1 MINIEGKTEKHRM
14 KIIGAFLILI
24 ISISS
29 SSQDSSTLD
38 SLKHQLSIASSDTAK
53 ILLRSEI
60 GFEEWI
66 IREGYWDSIA
76 VDCRSF
82 LKHSKQHHSSEVLVF
97 KGRLAVALM
106 SIAYVKTNSGYADD
120 AIKLYQET
128 LIIQKE
134 LDDKEAIAT
143 ILNNLANIYDYK
155 GDIPKALELYQNS
168 MEIRLEIGDSSGVAA
183 TLNNLAYLYANL
195 EEYDMA
201 IENFTKSLEMSK
213 ELEDERYV
221 SLALNNL
228 GYVYQK
234 QGDLVKSE
242 KYHQESLALRIKSND
257 LKGIAMSNNMLGM
270 VAKENLEYNKALEFF
285 KVSLKIY
292 SDNNSVKGVGTT
304 LSNMG
309 KTFILKGNYEE
320 ADKYIQQSLDIATE
334 LGYPLD
340 IQIAAEM
347 LTEINKQKGDWKKA
361 IEMFE
366 LSILMKDSLKNIEN
380 NKLVIKQ
387 NLQNEYEKMTLADS
401 LLTAEEK
408 KVTDAEIGTHK
419 AQINQEQTKRYT
431 LYGGLAI
438 VILFGVF
445 MFNRFLV
452 SQKQNTL
459 IQEQKDIVQEKNKEI
474 LDSINYAKR
483 IQSAILPDPAAINAN
498 LKDYFI
504 LYKPKDIV
512 AGDFYWL
519 EIKNGKTLFAVAD
532 CTGHG
537 VPGAMISVVCNNGLN
552 RSVREHALTDP
563 GKILDKTREIVIQ
576 EFSKSG
582 EEEMADGMDISLCS
596 IEGNK
601 LQWAGANN
609 PLWIIRKGE
618 LLETLPNRQPIG
630 KYPSPKPFLTHEIT
644 LEKEDRLYLFSDGFA
659 DQFGGLKGKKYKV
672 KNLKK
677 LLISISKTP
686 MNEQQGMLNTV
697 FEKWRANLV
706 QIDDICILGLK
717 I

>member
-1 MINIEGKTEKHRM
+1 M

-29 SSQDSSTLD
+29 YSQDRHTID
-38 SLKHQLSIASSDTAK
+38 SLKHELSIASSDTAK

-60 GFEEWI
+60 GFAGWI
-66 IREGYWDSIA
+66 LREGYWDSIA

-82 LKHSKQHHSSEVLVF
+82 IKHSRQHHAAEVLVF
-97 KGRLAVALM
+97 KERLAAALM
-106 SIAYVKTNSGYADD
+106 SIAYVKSNSGYADD

-128 LIIQKE
+128 LIIQTE
-134 LDDKEAIAT
+134 LDDKDGIAT
-143 ILNNLANIYDYK
+143 ILNNLANIYDDK
-155 GDIPKALELYQNS
+155 GDIPKALEFYQNS
-168 MEIRLEIGDSSGVAA
+168 MEIRVEIGDLSGVAS
-183 TLNNLAYLYANL
+183 TLNNLAYLYTKL

-201 IENFTKSLEMSK
+201 IENFTESLEMSK
-213 ELEDERYV
+213 ELEDDRYV

-242 KYHQESLALRIKSND
+242 KYHQESLAIRIKIDD

-270 VAKENLEYNKALEFF
+270 VAKDNLEYNKALDFF

-304 LSNMG
+304 LSNIG
-309 KTFILKGNYEE
+309 ETYILKGNYLE
-320 ADKYIQQSLDIATE
+320 ADKCIQQSLDIATE

-361 IEMFE
+361 LEMLEIFTV
-366 LSILMKDSLKNIEN
+366 MKDSLQNIEN

-387 NLQNEYEKMTLADS
+387 NLQNKYEKQKALDDAAYEKQKALDDAAKEKQQI
-401 LLTAEEK
+401 LTVSITA
-408 KVTDAEIGTHK
+408 
-419 AQINQEQTKRYT
+419 
-431 LYGGLAI
+431 GLGLV
-438 VILFGVF
+438 VIFLIFV
-445 MFNRFLV
+445 FNRLRITKN
-452 SQKQNTL
+452 QKAV
-459 IQEQKDIVQEKNKEI
+459 IQEQKEIVQEKNKEI

-483 IQSAILPDPAAINAN
+483 IQSAILPASDTINTH

-519 EIKNGKTLFAVAD
+519 EIKNGKTLFAVAG

-552 RSVREHALTDP
+552 RSVREHGLTDP

-630 KYPSPKPFLTHEIT
+630 NYPFPEPFLTHEIT
-644 LEKEDRLYLFSDGFA
+644 LEKEDRLYLFSDGFP
-659 DQFGGLKGKKYKV
+659 DQFGGVKGKKYKV

-677 LLISISKTP
+677 LLISISHNP
-686 MNEQQGMLNTV
+686 MYEQQGILNTV
-697 FEKWRANLV
+697 YEDWRADLE

>member
-1 MINIEGKTEKHRM
+1 M

-29 SSQDSSTLD
+29 YSQDSRTVD
-38 SLKHQLSIASSDTAK
+38 SLKHELSIASSDTAK

-60 GFEEWI
+60 GFAEWI
-66 IREGYWDSIA
+66 LREGYWDSIA

-82 LKHSKQHHSSEVLVF
+82 LKHSKQHHAAEVLVF
-97 KGRLAVALM
+97 KQQLATSLM
-106 SIAYVKTNSGYADD
+106 SIAYVKSNSGYADD
-120 AIKLYQET
+120 AIKLYRET
-128 LIIQKE
+128 LIVQTELGNKE
-134 LDDKEAIAT
+134 GIAT
-143 ILNNLANIYDYK
+143 ILNNLGNIYDDK
-155 GDIPKALELYQNS
+155 GDIPKALEFYQNS
-168 MEIRLEIGDSSGVAA
+168 MEIRKEIGDSSGLSSI
-183 TLNNLAYLYANL
+183 LNNLAFIYTKL
-195 EEYDMA
+195 EEYDIA

-213 ELEDERYV
+213 ELKEDKGV
-221 SLALNNL
+221 GLALNNL

-234 QGDLVKSE
+234 QGDLVTAE
-242 KYHQESLALRIKSND
+242 KFHQESLALRIKIND
-257 LKGIAMSNNMLGM
+257 LKGIAMSNNNLGN
-270 VAKENLEYNKALEFF
+270 VAKDNLEYNKALDFF

-292 SDNNSVKGVGTT
+292 SDNNSLKGVGTT

-309 KTFILKGNYEE
+309 ETFILKGNYKE
-320 ADKYIQQSLDIATE
+320 ADKCIQQSLDIATE

-347 LTEINKQKGDWKKA
+347 LIEINKHKGDWKKTF
-361 IEMFE
+361 EMLE
-366 LSILMKDSLKNIEN
+366 LFVLMKDSLKNIEN

-387 NLQNEYEKMTLADS
+387 NLQYEYEKMTLADS
-401 LLTAEEK
+401 LLTAQKK
-408 KVTDAEIGTHK
+408 KVTDAHIETQK
-419 AQINQEQTKRYT
+419 AQIEQEQTKRYA
-431 LYGGLAI
+431 LYGGLGI

-445 MFNRFLV
+445 MFNRFLA
-452 SQKQNTL
+452 SQKKNTL
-459 IQEQKDIVQEKNKEI
+459 IQEQKEIVQIKNKEI

-483 IQSAILPDPAAINAN
+483 IQSAILPAKATINAH
-498 LKDYFI
+498 LKDCFI

-519 EIKNGKTLFAVAD
+519 EVKNGKTLFAVAD

-552 RSVREHALTDP
+552 RSVREHGLTDP

-576 EFSKSG
+576 EFSKS
-582 EEEMADGMDISLCS
+582 EEEVLDGMDISLCS

-601 LQWAGANN
+601 LQWAGANS

-630 KYPSPKPFLTHEIT
+630 EYPFAKPFLTHEIT
-644 LEKEDRLYLFSDGFA
+644 LEKDDRLYLFSDGFQ
-659 DQFGGLKGKKYKV
+659 DQFGGVKGKKYKA
-672 KNLKK
+672 KNLKS
-677 LLISISKTP
+677 LLISMSQKP
-686 MNEQQGMLNTV
+686 MNEQQGMLDIV
-697 FEKWRANLV
+697 FEEWRADLE
-706 QIDDICILGLK
+706 QIDDVCVLGLK

>member
-1 MINIEGKTEKHRM
+1 MKT
-14 KIIGAFLILI
+14 IIAFLILI

-29 SSQDSSTLD
+29 YSQDRHTVD
-38 SLKHQLSIASSDTAK
+38 SLKHELSIASSDTAK

-60 GFEEWI
+60 GFAGWI
-66 IREGYWDSIA
+66 LREGYWDSIA

-82 LKHSKQHHSSEVLVF
+82 IKHSKQHHAAEVLVF
-97 KGRLAVALM
+97 KERLAAALM
-106 SIAYVKTNSGYADD
+106 SIAYVKSNSGYADD

-128 LIIQKE
+128 LIIQTE
-134 LDDKEAIAT
+134 LDNKDGIAT
-143 ILNNLANIYDYK
+143 ILNNLANIYDDK
-155 GDIPKALELYQNS
+155 GDIPKALEFYQNS
-168 MEIRLEIGDSSGVAA
+168 MEIRVKIGDLSGVAS
-183 TLNNLAYLYANL
+183 TLNNLAYLYTKL

-201 IENFTKSLEMSK
+201 IESFTESLEMSI
-213 ELEDERYV
+213 ELEDDRYV

-242 KYHQESLALRIKSND
+242 KYHQESLAIRIKIDD

-270 VAKENLEYNKALEFF
+270 VAKDNLEYNKALDFF

-292 SDNNSVKGVGTT
+292 SDNNSLKGVGTT
-304 LSNMG
+304 LSNIG
-309 KTFILKGNYEE
+309 ETYILKGNYLE
-320 ADKYIQQSLDIATE
+320 ADKCIQQSLDIATE

-361 IEMFE
+361 IEMYE
-366 LSILMKDSLKNIEN
+366 LFILMKDSLKNIEN
-380 NKLVIKQ
+380 NKLIIKQ
-387 NLQNEYEKMTLADS
+387 NLQKEYEKMTLADS

-408 KVTDAEIGTHK
+408 KVTDAEIETHK
-419 AQINQEQTKRYT
+419 SQIDQEQTKRYA

-452 SQKQNTL
+452 SQKKNYL
-459 IQEQKDIVQEKNKEI
+459 IQEQKEIVQEKNKEI

-483 IQSAILPDPAAINAN
+483 IQSAILPASDTINAY

-552 RSVREHALTDP
+552 RSVREHGLTDP

-601 LQWAGANN
+601 MQWAGANN

-630 KYPSPKPFLTHEIT
+630 NYPFPEPFLTHEIT
-644 LEKEDRLYLFSDGFA
+644 LEKDDRLYLLSDGFP
-659 DQFGGLKGKKYKV
+659 DQFGGVKGKKYKV

-677 LLISISKTP
+677 LLISISHNP
-686 MNEQQGMLNTV
+686 MYEQQGILNTV
-697 FEKWRANLV
+697 YEDWRADLE

>member
-1 MINIEGKTEKHRM
+1 M
-14 KIIGAFLILI
+14 KIIAAFLILI

-29 SSQDSSTLD
+29 YSQDRHTVD
-38 SLKHQLSIASSDTAK
+38 SLKHELSIASSDTAK

-60 GFEEWI
+60 GFAGWI
-66 IREGYWDSIA
+66 LREGYWDSIA

-82 LKHSKQHHSSEVLVF
+82 IKHSKQHHAAEVLVF
-97 KGRLAVALM
+97 KERLAAALM
-106 SIAYVKTNSGYADD
+106 SIAYVKSNSGYAND

-128 LIIQKE
+128 LIIQTE
-134 LDDKEAIAT
+134 LDNKDGIAT
-143 ILNNLANIYDYK
+143 ILNNLANIYDDK
-155 GDIPKALELYQNS
+155 GNIPKALEFYQNS
-168 MEIRLEIGDSSGVAA
+168 MEIRVKIGDLSGVAS
-183 TLNNLAYLYANL
+183 TLNNLAYLYTKL

-201 IENFTKSLEMSK
+201 IESFTESLEMSI
-213 ELEDERYV
+213 ELEDDRYV

-242 KYHQESLALRIKSND
+242 KYHQESLAIRIKIDD

-270 VAKENLEYNKALEFF
+270 VAKDNLEYNKALDFF

-292 SDNNSVKGVGTT
+292 SDNNSLKGVGTT
-304 LSNMG
+304 LSNIG
-309 KTFILKGNYEE
+309 ETYILKGNYLE
-320 ADKYIQQSLDIATE
+320 ADKCIQQSLDIATE

-361 IEMFE
+361 IEMYE
-366 LSILMKDSLKNIEN
+366 LFILMKDSLKNIEN
-380 NKLVIKQ
+380 NKLIIKQ
-387 NLQNEYEKMTLADS
+387 NLQKEYEKMTLADS

-408 KVTDAEIGTHK
+408 KVTDAEIETHK
-419 AQINQEQTKRYT
+419 AQIDQEQTKRYA

-438 VILFGVF
+438 VILFGVL

-452 SQKQNTL
+452 SQKKNSL
-459 IQEQKDIVQEKNKEI
+459 IQEQKEIVQKKNKEI

-483 IQSAILPDPAAINAN
+483 IQSAILPASDTINQH
-498 LKDYFI
+498 LKDNFI

-552 RSVREHALTDP
+552 RSVREHGLTDP

-601 LQWAGANN
+601 MQWAGANN

-630 KYPSPKPFLTHEIT
+630 NYPFPEPFLTHEIT
-644 LEKEDRLYLFSDGFA
+644 LEKDDRLYLLSDGFP
-659 DQFGGLKGKKYKV
+659 DQFGGVKGKKYKV

-677 LLISISKTP
+677 LLISISHNP
-686 MNEQQGMLNTV
+686 MYEQQGILNTV
-697 FEKWRANLV
+697 YEDWRADLE

>member
-1 MINIEGKTEKHRM
+1 M
-14 KIIGAFLILI
+14 KIIAAFLILI

-29 SSQDSSTLD
+29 YSQDRHTVD
-38 SLKHQLSIASSDTAK
+38 SLKHELSIASSDTAK

-60 GFEEWI
+60 GFAGWI
-66 IREGYWDSIA
+66 LREGYWDSIA

-82 LKHSKQHHSSEVLVF
+82 LKHSKQHHATEVLVF
-97 KGRLAVALM
+97 KERLAAALM
-106 SIAYVKTNSGYADD
+106 SIAYVKSNSGYADD

-128 LIIQKE
+128 LIIQTE
-134 LDDKEAIAT
+134 LDNKDGIAT
-143 ILNNLANIYDYK
+143 ILNNLANIYDDK
-155 GDIPKALELYQNS
+155 GNIPKALEFYQNS
-168 MEIRLEIGDSSGVAA
+168 MEIRVEIGDLSGVAS
-183 TLNNLAYLYANL
+183 TLNNLAYLYTKL

-201 IENFTKSLEMSK
+201 IENFTESLEMSI
-213 ELEDERYV
+213 ELEDDRYV

-242 KYHQESLALRIKSND
+242 KYHQESLAIRIKIDD

-270 VAKENLEYNKALEFF
+270 VAKDNLEYNKALDFF

-292 SDNNSVKGVGTT
+292 SDNNSLKGVGTT
-304 LSNMG
+304 LSNIG
-309 KTFILKGNYEE
+309 ETYILKGNYLE
-320 ADKYIQQSLDIATE
+320 ADKCIQQSLDIATE

-361 IEMFE
+361 IEMYE
-366 LSILMKDSLKNIEN
+366 LFILMKDSLKNIEN
-380 NKLVIKQ
+380 NKLIIKQ
-387 NLQNEYEKMTLADS
+387 NLQKEYEKMTLADS

-408 KVTDAEIGTHK
+408 KVTDAEIETHK
-419 AQINQEQTKRYT
+419 AQIDQEQTKRYA

-452 SQKQNTL
+452 SQKKNYL
-459 IQEQKDIVQEKNKEI
+459 IQEQKEIVQEKNKEI

-483 IQSAILPDPAAINAN
+483 IQSAILPASDTINAY

-552 RSVREHALTDP
+552 RSVREHGLTDP

-601 LQWAGANN
+601 MQWAGANN

-630 KYPSPKPFLTHEIT
+630 NYPFPEPFLTHEIT
-644 LEKEDRLYLFSDGFA
+644 LEKDDRLYLLSDGFP
-659 DQFGGLKGKKYKV
+659 DQFGGVKGKKYKV

-677 LLISISKTP
+677 LLISISHNP
-686 MNEQQGMLNTV
+686 MYEQQGILNTV
-697 FEKWRANLV
+697 YEDWRADLE

>member
-1 MINIEGKTEKHRM
+1 M

-29 SSQDSSTLD
+29 YSQDRHTVD
-38 SLKHQLSIASSDTAK
+38 SLKHELSIASSDTAK

-60 GFEEWI
+60 GFAGWI
-66 IREGYWDSIA
+66 LREGYWDSIA

-82 LKHSKQHHSSEVLVF
+82 IKQSRQHHAAELLVF
-97 KGRLAVALM
+97 KQRLAAALM
-106 SIAYVKTNSGYADD
+106 SIAYVKSNSGYAND

-128 LIIQKE
+128 LVIQTE
-134 LDDKEAIAT
+134 LDDKDGIAT
-143 ILNNLANIYDYK
+143 ILNNLANIYDDK

-168 MEIRLEIGDSSGVAA
+168 MEIRVDIGDLSGIAS
-183 TLNNLAYLYANL
+183 TLNNLAYLYTKL

-201 IENFTKSLEMSK
+201 IENFTESLEMSK
-213 ELEDERYV
+213 KLEDDRYI
-221 SLALNNL
+221 SLAWNNL

-242 KYHQESLALRIKSND
+242 KYHKKSLSLRTKIDD

-270 VAKENLEYNKALEFF
+270 VAKDNFEYNKALDFF

-292 SDNNSVKGVGTT
+292 SDNNSLKGVGTS

-309 KTFILKGNYEE
+309 ETYILKGNYAE
-320 ADKYIQQSLDIATE
+320 ADKCIQKSLDIATE

-361 IEMFE
+361 IEMHE
-366 LSILMKDSLKNIEN
+366 LYILMKDSLKNIEN
-380 NKLVIKQ
+380 NKLIIKQ
-387 NLQNEYEKMTLADS
+387 NLQKEYEKMTLADS
-401 LLTAEEK
+401 LLTAEGK
-408 KVTDAEIGTHK
+408 KVTDAEIETHK
-419 AQINQEQTKRYT
+419 AQIDQEQTKRYA

-438 VILFGVF
+438 VILFGVL

-452 SQKQNTL
+452 SQKKNSL
-459 IQEQKDIVQEKNKEI
+459 IQEQKEIVQKKNKEI

-483 IQSAILPDPAAINAN
+483 IQSAILPASNTINQH
-498 LKDYFI
+498 LKDNFI

-552 RSVREHALTDP
+552 RSVREHGLTDP

-601 LQWAGANN
+601 MQWAGANN

-630 KYPSPKPFLTHEIT
+630 NYPFSKPFLTHEIT
-644 LEKEDRLYLFSDGFA
+644 LEKEDRLYLFSDGFP
-659 DQFGGLKGKKYKV
+659 DQFGGVKGKKYKV

-677 LLISISKTP
+677 LLISISHNP
-686 MNEQQGMLNTV
+686 MNEQQRILNSV
-697 FEKWRANLV
+697 FEEWRADFE

>member
-1 MINIEGKTEKHRM
+1 M

-29 SSQDSSTLD
+29 YSQDRHTID
-38 SLKHQLSIASSDTAK
+38 SLKHELSIASSDTAK

-60 GFEEWI
+60 GFAGWI
-66 IREGYWDSIA
+66 LREGYWDSIA

-82 LKHSKQHHSSEVLVF
+82 LKHSKQHHATEVLVF
-97 KGRLAVALM
+97 KERLAAALM
-106 SIAYVKTNSGYADD
+106 SIAYVKSNSGYADE

-128 LIIQKE
+128 LIIQTE
-134 LDDKEAIAT
+134 LDDKDGIAT
-143 ILNNLANIYDYK
+143 ILNNLANIYDDK

-168 MEIRLEIGDSSGVAA
+168 MEIRVDIGDLSGIAS
-183 TLNNLAYLYANL
+183 TLNNLAYLYTKL

-201 IENFTKSLEMSK
+201 IENFTESLEMSK
-213 ELEDERYV
+213 KLEDDRYI
-221 SLALNNL
+221 SLAWNNL

-242 KYHQESLALRIKSND
+242 KYHKKSLSLRTKIDD

-270 VAKENLEYNKALEFF
+270 VAKDNFEYNKALDFF

-292 SDNNSVKGVGTT
+292 NDNNSLKGVGTS

-309 KTFILKGNYEE
+309 ETYILKGNYAE
-320 ADKYIQQSLDIATE
+320 ADKCIQKSLDIATE

-361 IEMFE
+361 IEMHE
-366 LSILMKDSLKNIEN
+366 LYILMKDSLKNIEN
-380 NKLVIKQ
+380 NKLIIKQ
-387 NLQNEYEKMTLADS
+387 NLQKEYEKMTLADS
-401 LLTAEEK
+401 LLTAEGK
-408 KVTDAEIGTHK
+408 KVTDAEIETHK
-419 AQINQEQTKRYT
+419 AQINQEQTKRYA

-438 VILFGVF
+438 VILFGVL

-452 SQKQNTL
+452 SQKKNSL
-459 IQEQKDIVQEKNKEI
+459 IQEQKEIVQKKNKEI

-483 IQSAILPDPAAINAN
+483 IQSAILPASDTINQH
-498 LKDYFI
+498 LKDNFI

-552 RSVREHALTDP
+552 RSVREHGLTDP

-601 LQWAGANN
+601 MQWAGANN

-630 KYPSPKPFLTHEIT
+630 NYPFSKPFLTHEIT
-644 LEKEDRLYLFSDGFA
+644 LEKEDRLYLFSDGFP
-659 DQFGGLKGKKYKV
+659 DQFGGVKGKKYKV

-677 LLISISKTP
+677 LLISISHNP
-686 MNEQQGMLNTV
+686 MNDQQRILNTV
-697 FEKWRANLV
+697 FEEWRADFE

>member
-1 MINIEGKTEKHRM
+1 M
-14 KIIGAFLILI
+14 KIVGAFLILI

-29 SSQDSSTLD
+29 YSQDRQTID
-38 SLKHQLSIASSDTAK
+38 SLKHELSIASSDTAK

-60 GFEEWI
+60 GFAGWI
-66 IREGYWDSIA
+66 LREGYWDSIA

-82 LKHSKQHHSSEVLVF
+82 IKHSKQNDTAELFVF
-97 KGRLAVALM
+97 KEQLAAALM
-106 SIAYVKTNSGYADD
+106 SIAYVKSNSGYADD
-120 AIKLYQET
+120 AIKLYKET

-134 LDDKEAIAT
+134 LDNTEGIAT
-143 ILNNLANIYDYK
+143 ILNNLANIYDNK
-155 GDIPKALELYQNS
+155 GDIPKALKLFQNS
-168 MEIRLEIGDSSGVAA
+168 LEIRENIGDLSGVAS
-183 TLNNLAYLYANL
+183 TLNNIAYIYANL
-195 EEYDMA
+195 EEYDIA
-201 IENFTKSLEMSK
+201 IEKFTKSLEMSK
-213 ELEDERYV
+213 ELEDERYI
-221 SLALNNL
+221 SLAWNNL

-234 QGDLVKSE
+234 KGDLVKSE
-242 KYHQESLALRIKSND
+242 KYHKKSLSLRTKIND

-270 VAKENLEYNKALEFF
+270 LAKENLEYNKALEFF
-285 KVSLKIY
+285 KVSLKIFD
-292 SDNNSVKGVGTT
+292 DNNSMKGVGTT

-309 KTFILKGNYEE
+309 KTYMLKGNYAE
-320 ADKYIQQSLDIATE
+320 ANNCIRQSLDIAME

-347 LTEINKQKGDWKKA
+347 LSKISKQKGDWKKA
-361 IEMFE
+361 LEILE
-366 LSILMKDSLKNIEN
+366 LFTVMKDSLRNIEN

-387 NLQNEYEKMTLADS
+387 NLQNEYEKMSLADS

-408 KVTDAEIGTHK
+408 KVTDAEIETHK
-419 AQINQEQTKRYT
+419 AQIDKEQTKRYA

-438 VILFGVF
+438 VFLFGMF
-445 MFNRFLV
+445 MFNRFRV
-452 SQKQNTL
+452 SQKKNYL
-459 IQEQKDIVQEKNKEI
+459 IQEQKEIVQEKNKEI
-474 LDSINYAKR
+474 LDSINYTKR
-483 IQSAILPDPAAINAN
+483 IQSAILPAYDTINTY

-552 RSVREHALTDP
+552 RSVREHNLTDP
-563 GKILDKTREIVIQ
+563 GKILDKTREIVIE

-596 IEGNK
+596 IDGFK
-601 LQWAGANN
+601 MQWAGANN

-630 KYPSPKPFLTHEIT
+630 NYPFPEPFITHETT
-644 LEKEDRLYLFSDGFA
+644 LEKEDKLYLFSDGFA
-659 DQFGGLKGKKYKV
+659 DQFGGIKGKKYKV

-677 LLISISKTP
+677 LLISISHNP
-686 MNEQQGMLNTV
+686 MNEQQRILNTV
-697 FEKWRANLV
+697 FEEWRSDLE

>member
-1 MINIEGKTEKHRM
+1 M

-29 SSQDSSTLD
+29 YSQDRHTVD
-38 SLKHQLSIASSDTAK
+38 SLKHELSIASSDTSK

-60 GFEEWI
+60 GFAGWI
-66 IREGYWDSIA
+66 LREGYWDSIA

-82 LKHSKQHHSSEVLVF
+82 LKYSKQHHAAEVLVF
-97 KGRLAVALM
+97 KERLAAALM
-106 SIAYVKTNSGYADD
+106 SIAYVKSNSGYADD

-128 LIIQKE
+128 LIIQTE
-134 LDDKEAIAT
+134 LDDKDGIAT
-143 ILNNLANIYDYK
+143 ILNNLANIYDDK
-155 GDIPKALELYQNS
+155 GDIPKALEFYQNS
-168 MEIRLEIGDSSGVAA
+168 MEIRVEIGDLSGVAS
-183 TLNNLAYLYANL
+183 TLNNLAYLYTKL

-201 IENFTKSLEMSK
+201 IANFTESLEMSK
-213 ELEDERYV
+213 ELEDDRYV

-242 KYHQESLALRIKSND
+242 KYHQESLAMRIKIDD

-270 VAKENLEYNKALEFF
+270 VAKDNLEYNKALDFF

-309 KTFILKGNYEE
+309 ETYILKGNYAE
-320 ADKYIQQSLDIATE
+320 ANNCIQQSLDIATE

-361 IEMFE
+361 IEMYE
-366 LSILMKDSLKNIEN
+366 LYILMKDSLKNIEN
-380 NKLVIKQ
+380 NKLIVKQ
-387 NLQNEYEKMTLADS
+387 NLQKEYEKKTLADS

-408 KVTDAEIGTHK
+408 KVTDAEIETHK
-419 AQINQEQTKRYT
+419 AQIDQEQTKRYA
-431 LYGGLAI
+431 LYGGLTI

-452 SQKQNTL
+452 SQKKNSL
-459 IQEQKDIVQEKNKEI
+459 IQEQKEIVQEKNKEI

-483 IQSAILPDPAAINAN
+483 IQSAILPASDTINAH

-519 EIKNGKTLFAVAD
+519 EIKDGKTIFAVAD

-552 RSVREHALTDP
+552 RSVREHGLTDP

-576 EFSKSG
+576 EFSKS
-582 EEEMADGMDISLCS
+582 EEEAMADGMDISLCS

-630 KYPSPKPFLTHEIT
+630 NYPFSEPFLTHEIT
-644 LEKEDRLYLFSDGFA
+644 LEKEDRLYLLSDGFQ
-659 DQFGGLKGKKYKV
+659 DQFGGVKGKKYKA
-672 KNLKK
+672 KNLKS
-677 LLISISKTP
+677 LLIPMSQKP
-686 MNEQQGMLNTV
+686 MNEQQKILNTV
-697 FEKWRANLV
+697 FEEWRADLE

>member
-1 MINIEGKTEKHRM
+1 M
-14 KIIGAFLILI
+14 KIIAAFLILI

-29 SSQDSSTLD
+29 YSQDRHTVD
-38 SLKHQLSIASSDTAK
+38 SLKHELSIASSDTAK

-60 GFEEWI
+60 GFAGWI
-66 IREGYWDSIA
+66 LREGYWDSIA

-82 LKHSKQHHSSEVLVF
+82 IKHSKQHHAAEVLVF
-97 KGRLAVALM
+97 KERLAAALM
-106 SIAYVKTNSGYADD
+106 SIAYVKSNSGYADD

-128 LIIQKE
+128 LIIQTE
-134 LDDKEAIAT
+134 LDNKDGIAT
-143 ILNNLANIYDYK
+143 ILNNLANIYDDK
-155 GDIPKALELYQNS
+155 GNIPKALEFYQNS
-168 MEIRLEIGDSSGVAA
+168 MEIRVKIGDLSGVAS
-183 TLNNLAYLYANL
+183 TLNNLAYLYTKL

-201 IENFTKSLEMSK
+201 IESFTESLEMSI
-213 ELEDERYV
+213 ELEDDRYV

-242 KYHQESLALRIKSND
+242 KYHQESLAIRIKIDD

-270 VAKENLEYNKALEFF
+270 VAKDNLEYNKALDFF

-292 SDNNSVKGVGTT
+292 SDNNSLKGVGTT
-304 LSNMG
+304 LSNIG
-309 KTFILKGNYEE
+309 ETYILKGNYLE
-320 ADKYIQQSLDIATE
+320 ADKCIQQSLDIATE

-361 IEMFE
+361 IEMYE
-366 LSILMKDSLKNIEN
+366 LFILMKDSLKNIEN
-380 NKLVIKQ
+380 NKLIIKQ
-387 NLQNEYEKMTLADS
+387 NLQKEYEKMTLADS

-408 KVTDAEIGTHK
+408 KVTDAEIETHK
-419 AQINQEQTKRYT
+419 AQIDQEQTKRYA

-438 VILFGVF
+438 VILFGVL

-452 SQKQNTL
+452 SQKKNSL
-459 IQEQKDIVQEKNKEI
+459 IQEQKEIVQKKNKEI

-483 IQSAILPDPAAINAN
+483 IQSAILPASDTINQH
-498 LKDYFI
+498 LKDNFI

-552 RSVREHALTDP
+552 RSVREHGLTDP

-601 LQWAGANN
+601 MQWAGANN

-630 KYPSPKPFLTHEIT
+630 NYPFPEPFLTHEIT
-644 LEKEDRLYLFSDGFA
+644 LEKDDRLYLLSDGFP
-659 DQFGGLKGKKYKV
+659 DQFGGVKGKKYKV

-677 LLISISKTP
+677 LLISISHNP
-686 MNEQQGMLNTV
+686 MYEQQGILNTV
-697 FEKWRANLV
+697 YEDWRADLE

>member
-1 MINIEGKTEKHRM
+1 M
-14 KIIGAFLILI
+14 KIIAAFLILI

-29 SSQDSSTLD
+29 YSQDRHTVD
-38 SLKHQLSIASSDTAK
+38 SLKHELSIASSDTAK

-60 GFEEWI
+60 GFAGWI
-66 IREGYWDSIA
+66 LREGYWDSIA

-82 LKHSKQHHSSEVLVF
+82 LKHSKQHHATEVLVF
-97 KGRLAVALM
+97 KERLAAALM
-106 SIAYVKTNSGYADD
+106 SIAYVKSNSGYAND

-128 LIIQKE
+128 LIIQTE
-134 LDDKEAIAT
+134 LDDKDGIAT
-143 ILNNLANIYDYK
+143 ILNNLANIYDDK

-168 MEIRLEIGDSSGVAA
+168 MEIRVDIGDLSGIAS
-183 TLNNLAYLYANL
+183 TLNNLAYLYTKL

-201 IENFTKSLEMSK
+201 IENFTESLEMSI
-213 ELEDERYV
+213 ELEDDRYV

-242 KYHQESLALRIKSND
+242 KYHQESLAIRIKIDD

-270 VAKENLEYNKALEFF
+270 VAKDNLEYNKALDFF

-292 SDNNSVKGVGTT
+292 SDNNSLKGVGTT
-304 LSNMG
+304 LSNIG
-309 KTFILKGNYEE
+309 ETYILKGNYLE
-320 ADKYIQQSLDIATE
+320 ADKCIQQSLDIATE

-361 IEMFE
+361 IEMYE
-366 LSILMKDSLKNIEN
+366 LFILMKDSLKNIEN
-380 NKLVIKQ
+380 NKLIIKQ
-387 NLQNEYEKMTLADS
+387 NLQKEYEKMTLADS
-401 LLTAEEK
+401 LLTAEGK
-408 KVTDAEIGTHK
+408 KVTDAEIETHK
-419 AQINQEQTKRYT
+419 AQIDQEQTKRYA

-452 SQKQNTL
+452 SQKKNYL
-459 IQEQKDIVQEKNKEI
+459 IQEQKEIVQEKNKEI

-483 IQSAILPDPAAINAN
+483 IQSAILPASDTINAY

-552 RSVREHALTDP
+552 RSVREHGLTDP

-601 LQWAGANN
+601 MQWAGANN

-630 KYPSPKPFLTHEIT
+630 NYPFSKPFLTHEIT
-644 LEKEDRLYLFSDGFA
+644 LEKEDRLYLFSDGFP
-659 DQFGGLKGKKYKV
+659 DQFGGVKGKKYKV

-677 LLISISKTP
+677 LLISISHNP
-686 MNEQQGMLNTV
+686 MYEQQGILNTV
-697 FEKWRANLV
+697 YEDWRADLE

>member
-1 MINIEGKTEKHRM
+1 M

-29 SSQDSSTLD
+29 YSQDRQTVD
-38 SLKHQLSIASSDTAK
+38 SLKHELSIASSDTAK

-60 GFEEWI
+60 GFAGWI
-66 IREGYWDSIA
+66 LREGYWDSIA

-82 LKHSKQHHSSEVLVF
+82 IKQSRQHHAAELLVF
-97 KGRLAVALM
+97 KQRLAAALM
-106 SIAYVKTNSGYADD
+106 SIAYVKSNSGYAND

-128 LIIQKE
+128 LVIQTE
-134 LDDKEAIAT
+134 LDDKDGIAT
-143 ILNNLANIYDYK
+143 ILNNLANIYDDK

-168 MEIRLEIGDSSGVAA
+168 MEIRVDIGDLSGIAS
-183 TLNNLAYLYANL
+183 TLNNLAYLYTKL

-201 IENFTKSLEMSK
+201 IENFTESLEMSK
-213 ELEDERYV
+213 KLEDDRYI
-221 SLALNNL
+221 SLAWNNL
-228 GYVYQK
+228 GYVHQK

-242 KYHQESLALRIKSND
+242 KYHKKSLSLRTKIDD

-270 VAKENLEYNKALEFF
+270 VAKDNFEYNKALDFF

-292 SDNNSVKGVGTT
+292 NDNNSLKGVGTS

-309 KTFILKGNYEE
+309 ETYILKGNYAE
-320 ADKYIQQSLDIATE
+320 ADKCIQKSLDIATE

-361 IEMFE
+361 IEMYE
-366 LSILMKDSLKNIEN
+366 LFILMKDSLKNIEN
-380 NKLVIKQ
+380 NKLIIKQ
-387 NLQNEYEKMTLADS
+387 NLQKEYEKMTLADS

-408 KVTDAEIGTHK
+408 KVTDAEIETHK
-419 AQINQEQTKRYT
+419 AQIDQEQTKRYA

-438 VILFGVF
+438 VILFGVL

-452 SQKQNTL
+452 SQKKNSL
-459 IQEQKDIVQEKNKEI
+459 IQEQKEIVQKKNKEI

-483 IQSAILPDPAAINAN
+483 IQSAILPASNTINQH
-498 LKDYFI
+498 LKDNFI

-552 RSVREHALTDP
+552 RSVREHGLTDP

-601 LQWAGANN
+601 MQWAGANN

-630 KYPSPKPFLTHEIT
+630 NYPFSKPFLTHEIT
-644 LEKEDRLYLFSDGFA
+644 LEKEDRLYLFSDGFP
-659 DQFGGLKGKKYKV
+659 DQFGGVKGKKYKV

-677 LLISISKTP
+677 LLISISHNP
-686 MNEQQGMLNTV
+686 MNEQQRILNSV
-697 FEKWRANLV
+697 FEEWRADFE

>member
-1 MINIEGKTEKHRM
+1 M
-14 KIIGAFLILI
+14 KIIAAFLILI

-29 SSQDSSTLD
+29 YSQDRHTVD
-38 SLKHQLSIASSDTAK
+38 SLKHELSIASSDTAK

-60 GFEEWI
+60 GFAGWI
-66 IREGYWDSIA
+66 LREGYWDSIA

-82 LKHSKQHHSSEVLVF
+82 IKHSKQHHAAEVLVF
-97 KGRLAVALM
+97 KERLAAALM
-106 SIAYVKTNSGYADD
+106 SIAYVKSNSGYADD

-128 LIIQKE
+128 LIIQTE
-134 LDDKEAIAT
+134 LDNKDGIAT
-143 ILNNLANIYDYK
+143 ILNNLANIYDDK
-155 GDIPKALELYQNS
+155 GNIPKALEFYQNS
-168 MEIRLEIGDSSGVAA
+168 MEIRVKIGDLSGVAS
-183 TLNNLAYLYANL
+183 TLNNLAYLYTKL

-201 IENFTKSLEMSK
+201 IESFTESLEMSI
-213 ELEDERYV
+213 ELEDDRYV

-242 KYHQESLALRIKSND
+242 KYHQESLAIRIKIDD

-270 VAKENLEYNKALEFF
+270 VAKDNLEYNKALDFF

-292 SDNNSVKGVGTT
+292 SDNNSLKGVGTT
-304 LSNMG
+304 LSNIG
-309 KTFILKGNYEE
+309 ETYILKGNYLE
-320 ADKYIQQSLDIATE
+320 ADKCIQQSLDIATE

-361 IEMFE
+361 IEMYE
-366 LSILMKDSLKNIEN
+366 LFILMKDSLKNIEN
-380 NKLVIKQ
+380 NKLIIKQ
-387 NLQNEYEKMTLADS
+387 NLQKEYEKMTLADS
-401 LLTAEEK
+401 LLTAEGK
-408 KVTDAEIGTHK
+408 KVTDAEIETHK
-419 AQINQEQTKRYT
+419 AQINQEQTKRYA

-438 VILFGVF
+438 VILFGVL

-452 SQKQNTL
+452 SQKKNSL
-459 IQEQKDIVQEKNKEI
+459 IQEQKEIVQKKNKEI

-483 IQSAILPDPAAINAN
+483 IQSAILPASDTINQH
-498 LKDYFI
+498 LKDNFI

-552 RSVREHALTDP
+552 RSVREHGLTDP

-601 LQWAGANN
+601 MQWAGANN

-630 KYPSPKPFLTHEIT
+630 NYPFSKPFLTHEIT
-644 LEKEDRLYLFSDGFA
+644 LEKEDRLYLFSDGFP
-659 DQFGGLKGKKYKV
+659 DQFGGVKGKKYKV
-672 KNLKK
+672 KNLKN
-677 LLISISKTP
+677 LLISISHNP
-686 MNEQQGMLNTV
+686 MNDQQRILNTV
-697 FEKWRANLV
+697 FEEWRADFE

>member
-1 MINIEGKTEKHRM
+1 M
-14 KIIGAFLILI
+14 KIIGAFLIVI

-29 SSQDSSTLD
+29 YSQDSRTVD
-38 SLKHQLSIASSDTAK
+38 SLKYELSIASSDTAK

-60 GFEEWI
+60 GFAGWI
-66 IREGYWDSIA
+66 LREGYWDSIA
-76 VDCRSF
+76 VDCRNF
-82 LKHSKQHHSSEVLVF
+82 LKHSKQHHATEVLVF
-97 KGRLAVALM
+97 KERLAAALM
-106 SIAYVKTNSGYADD
+106 SIAYVKSNSGYADD

-128 LIIQKE
+128 LIIQTE
-134 LDDKEAIAT
+134 LGDKVGIAT
-143 ILNNLANIYDYK
+143 ILNNLGNIYDDK
-155 GDIPKALELYQNS
+155 GNIPKALELYQNS
-168 MEIRLEIGDSSGVAA
+168 LKIRLEIGDSSGVSSIF
-183 TLNNLAYLYANL
+183 NNLAYLYTKL

-201 IENFTKSLEMSK
+201 IKDFTKSLEMSK
-213 ELEDERYV
+213 ELEDDRNV

-234 QGDLVKSE
+234 QGNLVKSE
-242 KYHQESLALRIKSND
+242 KYHQESLAIRIKIDD

-270 VAKENLEYNKALEFF
+270 VAKDNLEYNKALDFF

-309 KTFILKGNYEE
+309 ETYILKGNYVE
-320 ADKYIQQSLDIATE
+320 ADKCIQQSLDIATE

-361 IEMFE
+361 IEMYE
-366 LSILMKDSLKNIEN
+366 IYILMKDSLKNIEN
-380 NKLVIKQ
+380 NKLIIKQ
-387 NLQNEYEKMTLADS
+387 NLQNEYDKMTLADS

-408 KVTDAEIGTHK
+408 KVTDAEIETHK
-419 AQINQEQTKRYT
+419 AQIDQEQTKRYA

-452 SQKQNTL
+452 SQKKNAL
-459 IQEQKDIVQEKNKEI
+459 IQEQKEIVQIKNKEI

-483 IQSAILPDPAAINAN
+483 IQSAILPASETINAH

-519 EIKNGKTLFAVAD
+519 ELKNGKTLFAVAD

-552 RSVREHALTDP
+552 RSVREHGLTDP

-609 PLWIIRKGE
+609 PLWIIRNGE

-630 KYPSPKPFLTHEIT
+630 NYPFPEPFLTHEIT
-644 LEKEDRLYLFSDGFA
+644 LEKDDRLYLLSDGFP
-659 DQFGGLKGKKYKV
+659 DQFGGLKGKKYKM

-677 LLISISKTP
+677 LLISISHNP
-686 MNEQQGMLNTV
+686 MNEQQGILNTV
-697 FEKWRANLV
+697 FEDWRADLE
-706 QIDDICILGLK
+706 QIDDICILGIK

>member
-1 MINIEGKTEKHRM
+1 M

-29 SSQDSSTLD
+29 YSQDSRTVD
-38 SLKHQLSIASSDTAK
+38 SLKHELSIASSDTAK

-60 GFEEWI
+60 GFAGWI
-66 IREGYWDSIA
+66 LREGYWDSIA

-82 LKHSKQHHSSEVLVF
+82 LKHSKQHHATEVLVF
-97 KGRLAVALM
+97 KERLAAALM
-106 SIAYVKTNSGYADD
+106 SIAYVKSNSGYADD

-128 LIIQKE
+128 LLIQTE
-134 LDDKEAIAT
+134 LDDKVGIAT
-143 ILNNLANIYDYK
+143 ILNNLGNIYDDK
-155 GDIPKALELYQNS
+155 GNIPKALELYQNS
-168 MEIRLEIGDSSGVAA
+168 LKIRLEIGDSSGISSIF
-183 TLNNLAYLYANL
+183 NNLAYLYTKL

-201 IENFTKSLEMSK
+201 IKDFTKSLEMSK
-213 ELEDERYV
+213 ELEDDRNV

-234 QGDLVKSE
+234 QGNLVKSE
-242 KYHQESLALRIKSND
+242 KYHQESLVIRIKIDD

-270 VAKENLEYNKALEFF
+270 VAKDNLEYNKALDFF

-309 KTFILKGNYEE
+309 ETYILKGNYVE
-320 ADKYIQQSLDIATE
+320 ADKCIQQSLDIATE

-361 IEMFE
+361 IEMYE
-366 LSILMKDSLKNIEN
+366 LYILMKDSLKNIEN
-380 NKLVIKQ
+380 NKLIIKQ
-387 NLQNEYEKMTLADS
+387 NLQNEYDKMTLADS
-401 LLTAEEK
+401 LLTVEEK
-408 KVTDAEIGTHK
+408 KVTDAEIETHK
-419 AQINQEQTKRYT
+419 AQIDQEQTKRYA

-445 MFNRFLV
+445 MFNRFLL
-452 SQKQNTL
+452 SQKKNAL
-459 IQEQKDIVQEKNKEI
+459 IQEQKEIVQIKNKEI

-483 IQSAILPDPAAINAN
+483 IQSAILPASDTINAH

-519 EIKNGKTLFAVAD
+519 ELKNGKTLFAVAD

-552 RSVREHALTDP
+552 RSVREHGLTDP

-601 LQWAGANN
+601 MQWAGANN

-644 LEKEDRLYLFSDGFA
+644 LEKDDRLYLLSDGFP
-659 DQFGGLKGKKYKV
+659 DQFGGIKGKKYKM

-677 LLISISKTP
+677 LLISISYNP
-686 MNEQQGMLNTV
+686 MNEQQEILNTV
-697 FEKWRANLV
+697 FEDWRADLE

>member
-1 MINIEGKTEKHRM
+1 M

-29 SSQDSSTLD
+29 YSQDSRTVD
-38 SLKHQLSIASSDTAK
+38 SLKHELSIASSDTAK

-60 GFEEWI
+60 GFAGWI
-66 IREGYWDSIA
+66 LREGYWDSIA
-76 VDCRSF
+76 VDCRNF
-82 LKHSKQHHSSEVLVF
+82 LKHSKQHHATEVLVF
-97 KGRLAVALM
+97 KERLAAALM
-106 SIAYVKTNSGYADD
+106 SIAYVKSNSGYADD

-128 LIIQKE
+128 LIIQTE
-134 LDDKEAIAT
+134 LGDKVGIAT
-143 ILNNLANIYDYK
+143 ILNNLGNIYDDK
-155 GDIPKALELYQNS
+155 GNIPKALELYQNS
-168 MEIRLEIGDSSGVAA
+168 LKIRLEIGDSSGVSSIF
-183 TLNNLAYLYANL
+183 NNLAYLYTKL

-201 IENFTKSLEMSK
+201 IKDFTKSLEMSK
-213 ELEDERYV
+213 ELEDDRNV

-234 QGDLVKSE
+234 QGNLVKSE
-242 KYHQESLALRIKSND
+242 KYHQESLAIRIKIDD

-270 VAKENLEYNKALEFF
+270 VAKDNLEYNKALDFF

-309 KTFILKGNYEE
+309 ETYILKGNYVE
-320 ADKYIQQSLDIATE
+320 ADKCIQQSLDIATE

-361 IEMFE
+361 IEMYE
-366 LSILMKDSLKNIEN
+366 IYILMKDSLKNIEN
-380 NKLVIKQ
+380 NKLIIKQ
-387 NLQNEYEKMTLADS
+387 NLQNEYDKMTLADS

-408 KVTDAEIGTHK
+408 KVTDAEIETHK
-419 AQINQEQTKRYT
+419 AQIDQEQTKRYA

-452 SQKQNTL
+452 SQKKNAL
-459 IQEQKDIVQEKNKEI
+459 IQEQKEIVQIKNKEI

-483 IQSAILPDPAAINAN
+483 IQSAILPASETINAH

-519 EIKNGKTLFAVAD
+519 ELKNGKTLFAVAD

-552 RSVREHALTDP
+552 RSVREHGLTDP

-601 LQWAGANN
+601 MQWAGANN
-609 PLWIIRKGE
+609 PLWIIRNGE

-630 KYPSPKPFLTHEIT
+630 NYPFPEPFLTHEIT
-644 LEKEDRLYLFSDGFA
+644 LEKDDRLYLLSDGFP
-659 DQFGGLKGKKYKV
+659 DQFGGLKGKKYKM

-677 LLISISKTP
+677 LLISISHNP
-686 MNEQQGMLNTV
+686 MNEQQGILNTV
-697 FEKWRANLV
+697 FEDWRADLE
-706 QIDDICILGLK
+706 QIDDICILGIK

>member
-1 MINIEGKTEKHRM
+1 M

-29 SSQDSSTLD
+29 YSQDRHTID
-38 SLKHQLSIASSDTAK
+38 SLKHELSIASSDTAK

-60 GFEEWI
+60 GFAGWI
-66 IREGYWDSIA
+66 LREGYWDSIA

-82 LKHSKQHHSSEVLVF
+82 IKHSKQHHAAEVLVF
-97 KGRLAVALM
+97 KERLAAALM
-106 SIAYVKTNSGYADD
+106 SIAYVKSNSGYADD

-128 LIIQKE
+128 LIIQTE
-134 LDDKEAIAT
+134 LDNKDGIAT
-143 ILNNLANIYDYK
+143 ILNNLANIYDDK
-155 GDIPKALELYQNS
+155 GNIPKALEFYQNS
-168 MEIRLEIGDSSGVAA
+168 MEIRVKIGDLSGVAS
-183 TLNNLAYLYANL
+183 TLNNLAYLYTKL

-201 IENFTKSLEMSK
+201 IESFTESLEMSI
-213 ELEDERYV
+213 ELEDDRYV

-242 KYHQESLALRIKSND
+242 KYHQESLAIRIKIDD

-270 VAKENLEYNKALEFF
+270 VAKDNLEYNKALDFF

-292 SDNNSVKGVGTT
+292 SDNNSLKGVGTT
-304 LSNMG
+304 LSNIG
-309 KTFILKGNYEE
+309 ETYILKGNYLE
-320 ADKYIQQSLDIATE
+320 ADKCIQQSLDIATE

-361 IEMFE
+361 IEMYE
-366 LSILMKDSLKNIEN
+366 LFILMKDSLKNIEN
-380 NKLVIKQ
+380 NKLIIKQ
-387 NLQNEYEKMTLADS
+387 NLQKEYEKMTLADS

-408 KVTDAEIGTHK
+408 KVTDAEIETHK
-419 AQINQEQTKRYT
+419 AQIDQEQTKRYA

-438 VILFGVF
+438 VILFGVL

-452 SQKQNTL
+452 SQKKNSL
-459 IQEQKDIVQEKNKEI
+459 IQEQKEIVQKKNKEI

-483 IQSAILPDPAAINAN
+483 IQSAILPASDTINQH
-498 LKDYFI
+498 LKDNFI

-552 RSVREHALTDP
+552 RSVREHGLTDP

-601 LQWAGANN
+601 MQWAGANN

-630 KYPSPKPFLTHEIT
+630 NYPFSKPFLTHEIT
-644 LEKEDRLYLFSDGFA
+644 LEKEDRLYLFSDGFP
-659 DQFGGLKGKKYKV
+659 DQFGGVKGKKYKV
-672 KNLKK
+672 KNLKN
-677 LLISISKTP
+677 LLISISHNP
-686 MNEQQGMLNTV
+686 MNDQQRILNTV
-697 FEKWRANLV
+697 FEEWRADFE